1 MSIVGTFDKWDA
13 ALTFTSPDVSTGVLF
28 LKIQADS
35 VGTGSGMKNG
45 KLKGKNLL
53 NVKENP
59 VITFKSTKIE
69 QTGPEIFSVDGD
81 FTIRGVTRPRK
92 TEPDCFRQRDWLRHD
107 CRDHGLRPQGDGM
120 NSGIP
125 LIRITD
131 RVQSQGRTHQ
141 RASTRP

>member
-1 MSIVGTFDKWDA
+1 
-13 ALTFTSPDVSTGVLF
+13 
-28 LKIQADS
+28 
-35 VGTGSGMKNG
+35 MKNG

-81 FTIRGVTRPRK
+81 FTIRGVTRREKLNLTVSGKGTGSGTIAGTMAFDRK
-92 TEPDCFRQRDWLRHD
+92 KY
-107 CRDHGLRPQGDGM
+107 GM

-125 LIRITD
+125 FIRIAD
-131 RVQSQGRTHQ
+131 RVTVSQGRTHQ